1 MKMVT
6 ITLSGI
12 TQTVPENELPLYTR
26 AGYKVVEESAP
37 VATPEPVAP
46 VATPEPV
53 APAADPESVAE
64 ESAPAK
70 KTGKKN

>member
-37 VATPEPVAP
+37 KPAP
-46 VATPEPV
+46 V
-53 APAADPESVAE
+53 ADPESVAE

>member
-1 MKMVT
+1 MSNKMVT

-37 VATPEPVAP
+37 VATPE
-46 VATPEPV
+46 
-53 APAADPESVAE
+53 SVAE

>member
-1 MKMVT
+1 MSNKMVT

-12 TQTVPENELPLYTR
+12 TQTVPEKELPLYMR

-37 VATPEPVAP
+37 KPAP
-46 VATPEPV
+46 VADPEPE
-53 APAADPESVAE
+53 ALE
-64 ESAPAK
+64 ESAPAP

>member
-1 MKMVT
+1 MSNKLVT

-12 TQTVPENELPLYTR
+12 TQTVSEKELPFYTR
-26 AGYKVVEESAP
+26 AGYTVVEESAP
-37 VATPEPVAP
+37 IATPEPIAP
-46 VATPEPV
+46 V
-53 APAADPESVAE
+53 ADPESDTLE

>member
-6 ITLSGI
+6 ITMSGI

-46 VATPEPV
+46 
-53 APAADPESVAE
+53 AADPESVAE

>member
-1 MKMVT
+1 MSNKMVT

-12 TQTVPENELPLYTR
+12 TQTVTEKELPLYTR
-26 AGYKVVEESAP
+26 AGYKVVEESAL
-37 VATPEPVAP
+37 EPVAP
-46 VATPEPV
+46 VADPEP
-53 APAADPESVAE
+53 VAE

>member
-26 AGYKVVEESAP
+26 AGYKVVEKSAP
-37 VATPEPVAP
+37 TPEPVAD
-46 VATPEPV
+46 PEPN
-53 APAADPESVAE
+53 ATE
-64 ESAPAK
+64 ESAPVK

>member
-37 VATPEPVAP
+37 VATPES
-46 VATPEPV
+46 V
-53 APAADPESVAE
+53 APAADPEPVASE
-64 ESAPAK
+64 ESAPVK
-70 KTGKKN
+70 KSAGKKN

>member
-12 TQTVPENELPLYTR
+12 TQTVPEKELPLYTR

-37 VATPEPVAP
+37 KPAP
-46 VATPEPV
+46 VADPEPDALEKV
-53 APAADPESVAE
+53 LDRVE
-64 ESAPAK
+64 K

>member
-1 MKMVT
+1 MSNKMVT

-12 TQTVPENELPLYTR
+12 TQTVPEKELPLYTR
-26 AGYKVVEESAP
+26 AGYTVVEESAP
-37 VATPEPVAP
+37 IATPEPVAP
-46 VATPEPV
+46 VA
-53 APAADPESVAE
+53 DPELETSE

>member
-46 VATPEPV
+46 
-53 APAADPESVAE
+53 AADPESVAE

>member
-1 MKMVT
+1 MSNKLVT

-46 VATPEPV
+46 
-53 APAADPESVAE
+53 AADPESVAE

>member
-46 VATPEPV
+46 
-53 APAADPESVAE
+53 AADPEPVAE